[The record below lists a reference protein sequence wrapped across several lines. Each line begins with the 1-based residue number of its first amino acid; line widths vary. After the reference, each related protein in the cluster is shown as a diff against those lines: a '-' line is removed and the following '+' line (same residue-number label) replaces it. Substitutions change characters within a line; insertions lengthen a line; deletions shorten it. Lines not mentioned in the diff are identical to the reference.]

1 MMTFFLE
8 FYRHCK
14 IDKSLNDTFIALIP
28 KKRNVVNIKYFHPIS
43 LVKIVYKLLAKVLT
57 NRLKMVLENLIS
69 KL

>member
-14 IDKSLNDTFIALIP
+14 IDISLNDTFIALIP

-43 LVKIVYKLLAKVLT
+43 LVKSV
-57 NRLKMVLENLIS
+57 
-69 KL
+69 